1 MSTQDLSP
9 HLTIGIDLGTSNST
23 VSIWKHPDSKCE
35 HPDSEC
41 KHPESTSNAPQPASL
56 RQVQS
61 PGVTTTSP
69 LLPSVL
75 YLPTAV
81 EASTATFSLPWS
93 EGSSKPVIGVY
104 AREQE
109 ARTPDRVIRSAK
121 SWLCNPAIDRR
132 APVLPIHAA
141 EDIEK
146 LSPFAVS
153 KAILSQL
160 RHAATSWAAEQGWSD
175 PFSSGSPVVTVPAS
189 FDEVARQLTHD
200 AAIAAGFGSCTLLE
214 EPQAA
219 FYAWL
224 SHHENDWRKMVKPGD
239 SLLVCDVG
247 GGTADFSLIAVLEQ
261 NGELALSRIAVGE
274 HILLGGDN
282 IDLAL
287 AYRARSRLAP
297 ANQQLDPWQMGVL
310 TYLAQ
315 SAKERLL
322 SDSELAS
329 YTITIPTRGAN
340 LFAAPIEASIT
351 REDIEEI
358 VLGGFFPEVERTATP
373 LQKKGASLTEFGL
386 PYAAD
391 PAITKHLAAF
401 LARSAAII
409 NQTAELAPLRER
421 ATDGFVRPS
430 AVLFNGGVFN
440 SDTLRNR
447 VLNLLREWSSPLPIT
462 ELHGIDRSQA
472 VSVGAAWYARL
483 KASGEGVRV
492 RSATTKSFYIG
503 VESAMP
509 AVPGFSPPLKGL
521 CIAPRGVEEGNDIA
535 LPARTFSLAAGDE
548 VQFRL
553 FASGERP
560 EDRAGDEVSDA
571 ERMLDELEPVSA
583 TITRTTSEVAS
594 GTVREI
600 SGIETPMSQTSA
612 SQMAAG
618 ARIPVQLHTRLT
630 ELGLLEIT
638 LQETAGADSWR
649 LAFGTRS
656 EHS

>member
-1 MSTQDLSP
+1 MTTQSATL
-9 HLTIGIDLGTSNST
+9 HGLTIGIDLGTSNST
-23 VSIWKHPDSKCE
+23 VSLCEGTVSPDESSKA
-35 HPDSEC
+35 S
-41 KHPESTSNAPQPASL
+41 SSAPRPIPI
-56 RQVQS
+56 RQTQS
-61 PGVTTTSP
+61 HGVTTSGH

-75 YLPTAV
+75 YLPTGA
-81 EASTATFSLPWS
+81 ESAGNSFSLPW
-93 EGSSKPVIGVY
+93 ETAQGEPVIGIF

-109 ARTPDRVIRSAK
+109 SRTPDRVVRSAK

-132 APVLPIHAA
+132 ASVLPLHAA

-146 LSPFAVS
+146 LSPFAS
-153 KAILSQL
+153 SCAILSHL
-160 RHAATSWAAEQGWSD
+160 RHATAAWAAEQGLGN
-175 PFSSGSPVVTVPAS
+175 PFEGTSPVVTVPAS

-200 AAIAAGFGSCTLLE
+200 AAIAAGFRSCTLLE

-224 SHHENDWRKMVKPGD
+224 SHHERDWREIVKPGD

-297 ANQQLDPWQMGVL
+297 AQQQLDPWQMGVL
-310 TYLAQ
+310 TYLSQ
-315 SAKERLL
+315 NAKERLL
-322 SDSELAS
+322 SDTTLPSL
-329 YTITIPTRGAN
+329 TMTVPTRGAN
-340 LFAAPIEASIT
+340 LFAAPIEATIT
-351 REDIEEI
+351 REDIDEI
-358 VLGGFFPEVERTATP
+358 VLGGFFPEVERTAIP
-373 LQKKGASLTEFGL
+373 LQKKGASLTDFGL

-401 LARSAAII
+401 LARSADII
-409 NQTAELAPLRER
+409 QQSAELASLADK
-421 ATDGFVRPS
+421 ATGGFVRPS

-440 SDTLRNR
+440 SDLLRNR
-447 VLNLLREWSSPLPIT
+447 VLSLLREWSAPHPVT

-483 KASGEGVRV
+483 KASGVGVRV
-492 RSATTKSFYIG
+492 RSATTKSFYLGI
-503 VESAMP
+503 ESAMP
-509 AVPGFSPPLKGL
+509 AVPGFTPPLKGL

-535 LPARTFSLAAGDE
+535 LPAKTFSLAAGDE

-553 FASGERP
+553 FASSDRP
-560 EDRAGDEVSDA
+560 SDRAGDEVGDA
-571 ERMLDELEPVSA
+571 EGLLDELEPVSA
-583 TITRTTSEVAS
+583 TITRSSLRGSEA
-594 GTVREI
+594 GAE
-600 SGIETPMSQTSA
+600 QTAPS
-612 SQMAAG
+612 

-649 LAFGTRS
+649 LAFRTRS
-656 EHS
+656 EHP

>member
-1 MSTQDLSP
+1 MST
-9 HLTIGIDLGTSNST
+9 TG
-23 VSIWKHPDSKCE
+23 
-35 HPDSEC
+35 
-41 KHPESTSNAPQPASL
+41 
-56 RQVQS
+56 
-61 PGVTTTSP
+61 P

-75 YLPTAV
+75 YIPTTA

-93 EGSSKPVIGVY
+93 EGGSGPVIGIY

-132 APVLPIHAA
+132 SSVLPIHAA

-146 LSPFAVS
+146 LSPLAVS
-153 KAILSQL
+153 QAILLQL
-160 RHAATSWAAEQGWSD
+160 RHAATSWATEQGWSD
-175 PFSSGSPVVTVPAS
+175 PFSAGSPVVTVPAS

-200 AAIAAGFGSCTLLE
+200 AAIAAGFRSCTLLE

-224 SHHENDWRKMVKPGD
+224 SHHENNWREMVKPGD

-261 NGELALSRIAVGE
+261 NGELVLSRIAVGE

-297 ANQQLDPWQMGVL
+297 ANQQLDPWQMGIL

-322 SDSELAS
+322 SDPSLAS

-340 LFAAPIEASIT
+340 LFAAPIEASIK
-351 REDIEEI
+351 REDIDEI

-373 LQKKGASLTEFGL
+373 LQKKGASLSEFGL
-386 PYAAD
+386 PYASD

-401 LARSAAII
+401 LAKSASII

-421 ATDGFVRPS
+421 AVEGFVRPS

-447 VLNLLREWSSPLPIT
+447 VLNLLREWASPLPIT
-462 ELHGIDRSQA
+462 ELHGIDRSEA

-503 VESAMP
+503 IESAMP

-535 LPARTFSLAAGDE
+535 LPAKTFSLAAGDE

-560 EDRAGDEVSDA
+560 DDRAGDEVSDA
-571 ERMLDELEPVSA
+571 EVMLDELEPVSA
-583 TITRTTSEVAS
+583 TISRATSNADS
-594 GTVREI
+594 GGGT
-600 SGIETPMSQTSA
+600 QTA
-612 SQMAAG
+612 VTQTAVG

-638 LQETAGADSWR
+638 LQETASADSWR
-649 LAFGTRS
+649 LAFRTRS
-656 EHS
+656 EHP